1 MKTISKPQITLLSKE
16 HSNTCRY
23 SSLWRICIISSGG
36 HHPQSLSN
44 LDNPTHQRGEN
55 IKTVNFR
62 NRAKLLNF
70 YNSSTDTN
78 TIKDNSPTQINADS
92 PASSDHAPIY
102 NANTLQVLEV
112 DKFSLACQW
121 GSK

>member
-23 SSLWRICIISSGG
+23 SSLWRICIIYRSVS
-36 HHPQSLSN
+36 HPIRLSH
-44 LDNPTHQRGEN
+44 LDNPTHPRGEYS
-55 IKTVNFR
+55 KTHQFR
-62 NRAKLLNF
+62 NRAKLLNL